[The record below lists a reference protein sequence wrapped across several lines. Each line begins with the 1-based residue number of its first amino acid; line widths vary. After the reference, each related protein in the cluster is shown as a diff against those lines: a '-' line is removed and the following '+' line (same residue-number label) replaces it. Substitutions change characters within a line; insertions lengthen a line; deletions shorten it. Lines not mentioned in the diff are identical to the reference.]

1 MLLNLAF
8 KLSAIRQSSTEG
20 ETSLS
25 FNSLVSFLVA
35 IKLASLSF
43 PCFLQPVREGT
54 KLNSYIETSNITEF
68 KNEGKRLLYL
78 KSVLHSLALSLGSW
92 PLSPPSLVL
101 S

>member
-25 FNSLVSFLVA
+25 FNSLVSFPVA

-54 KLNSYIETSNITEF
+54 KLNNYIETSNITEF

-78 KSVLHSLALSLGSW
+78 KSVLHSLAL
-92 PLSPPSLVL
+92 
-101 S
+101 